1 VGSRKPDGSAAKT
14 ERVTFT
20 RPAAERIAKVVRRI
34 ESGSRDST
42 GPKFLARDGAGGSS
56 GKPFRVCTYSGD
68 WPVGS
73 SKTVTFKYATTT
85 PNTVSATNLFLPLPE
100 NGTRDCAVA
109 RDGTAWFLVQAQME
123 LAHAF
128 TAATLTTS
136 SIEFNT
142 LPVVAFASAST
153 NKFTLTP
160 PTESVIV
167 GASLG
172 TASLEFSR
180 KNVGVF
186 FASTAGTVAVSVT
199 TCSTAAA

>member
-1 VGSRKPDGSAAKT
+1 MADLTQFDVRSA
-14 ERVTFT
+14 R
-20 RPAAERIAKVVRRI
+20 RIARVVQAVELEPRRASPLTFDPVL
-34 ESGSRDST
+34 EQRRD
-42 GPKFLARDGAGGSS
+42 
-56 GKPFRVCTYSGD
+56 KPFRVCTYTGAWAINTSN
-68 WPVGS
+68 
-73 SKTVTFKYATTT
+73 TVTFKNQTTT

-109 RDGTAWFLVQAQME
+109 KDGTAWFLVQAQME

-153 NKFTLTP
+153 HRFTLTP

-172 TASLEFSR
+172 TASLSFSR

-186 FASTAGTVAVSVT
+186 FASTAGTVAISVT
-199 TCSTAAA
+199 TCSTAAS

>member
-1 VGSRKPDGSAAKT
+1 MADLTQFDVRSARRIASVVQAVEQEPRRAKPLVFGPVVEQRRGGDVFRAC
-14 ERVTFT
+14 TFT
-20 RPAAERIAKVVRRI
+20 
-34 ESGSRDST
+34 GSWSI
-42 GPKFLARDGAGGSS
+42 
-56 GKPFRVCTYSGD
+56 
-68 WPVGS
+68 GS
-73 SKTVTFKYATTT
+73 SKTVTFKYQTTT

-109 RDGTAWFLVQAQME
+109 KDGTAWFLVQAQME

-142 LPVVAFASAST
+142 LPVMAFASAST

-167 GASLG
+167 DASLG
-172 TASLEFSR
+172 TDSLSFSR

-186 FASTAGTVAVSVT
+186 FASTAGTVAISVT
-199 TCSTAAA
+199 TCSTAAS

>member
-1 VGSRKPDGSAAKT
+1 MAQERYFIGPGLRDKLRETITRVDGMMDRQSGVKSQT
-14 ERVTFT
+14 VHQDMM
-20 RPAAERIAKVVRRI
+20 PSGGGKV
-34 ESGSRDST
+34 
-42 GPKFLARDGAGGSS
+42 
-56 GKPFRVCTYSGD
+56 FRVCTYTGAWAID
-68 WPVGS
+68 GL
-73 SKTVTFKYATTT
+73 KTVTFKYKTTT

-109 RDGTAWFLVQAQME
+109 KDGTAWFLVQAQME

-142 LPVVAFASAST
+142 LPVMAFASAST

-172 TASLEFSR
+172 TDSLSFSR

-186 FASTAGTVAVSVT
+186 FASTAGTVAISVT
-199 TCSTAAA
+199 TCSTAAS

>member
-1 VGSRKPDGSAAKT
+1 MADLTQFDVRSA
-14 ERVTFT
+14 R
-20 RPAAERIAKVVRRI
+20 RIARVVQAVELEPRRASPLTFDPVL
-34 ESGSRDST
+34 EQRRD
-42 GPKFLARDGAGGSS
+42 
-56 GKPFRVCTYSGD
+56 KPFRVCTYTGD
-68 WPVGS
+68 WPAGS
-73 SKTVTFKYATTT
+73 SKTVTFKYQTTT

-109 RDGTAWFLVQAQME
+109 KDGTAWFLVQAQME

-172 TASLEFSR
+172 TASLSFSR

-186 FASTAGTVAVSVT
+186 FASTAGTVAISVT
-199 TCSTAAA
+199 TCSTAAS

>member
-1 VGSRKPDGSAAKT
+1 MADLTQFDVRSAA
-14 ERVTFT
+14 
-20 RPAAERIAKVVRRI
+20 RIARVVQAVEREPQRA
-34 ESGSRDST
+34 EPLTFD
-42 GPKFLARDGAGGSS
+42 PVAGQRKD
-56 GKPFRVCTYSGD
+56 KPFRVCTYSGD

-73 SKTVTFKYATTT
+73 SKTVTFKYQTTT

-100 NGTRDCAVA
+100 NGTRHCAVA
-109 RDGTAWFLVQAQME
+109 KDGTAWFLVQAQME

-142 LPVVAFASAST
+142 LPVMAFASAST

-172 TASLEFSR
+172 TDSLSFSR

-186 FASTAGTVAVSVT
+186 FASTAGTVAISVT
-199 TCSTAAA
+199 TCSTAAS

>member
-1 VGSRKPDGSAAKT
+1 MADLTQFDVRSA
-14 ERVTFT
+14 V
-20 RPAAERIAKVVRRI
+20 RIARVVQAVEREPRRAKPLTFDPVL
-34 ESGSRDST
+34 EQRRD
-42 GPKFLARDGAGGSS
+42 
-56 GKPFRVCTYSGD
+56 KPFRVCTYTGD

-73 SKTVTFKYATTT
+73 SKTVTFKNQTST

-109 RDGTAWFLVQAQME
+109 KDGTAWFLVQAQME

-153 NKFTLTP
+153 HKFTLTP

-172 TASLEFSR
+172 TDSLSFSR

-186 FASTAGTVAVSVT
+186 FASTAGTVAISVT
-199 TCSTAAA
+199 TCSTATAS

>member
-1 VGSRKPDGSAAKT
+1 MAA
-14 ERVTFT
+14 RDPVNFT
-20 RPAAERIAKVVRRI
+20 RSAAERIANAVRQV
-34 ESGSRDST
+34 EMGD
-42 GPKFLARDGAGGSS
+42 RDGGALQFARPEALGRRDT
-56 GKPFRVCTYSGD
+56 KTFRVCTYTGAWAINTSN
-68 WPVGS
+68 
-73 SKTVTFKYATTT
+73 TVTFKNQTTT
-85 PNTVSATNLFLPLPE
+85 PNTVSAINLFLPLPE

-153 NKFTLTP
+153 HKFTLTP

-172 TASLEFSR
+172 TASLSFTR
-180 KNVGVF
+180 KSVGVF
-186 FASTAGTVAVSVT
+186 FASTAGTVAISVT
-199 TCSTAAA
+199 TCSTATAS

>member
-1 VGSRKPDGSAAKT
+1 MADLTQFDLPSA
-14 ERVTFT
+14 V
-20 RPAAERIAKVVRRI
+20 RIARVVRAVEQEPR
-34 ESGSRDST
+34 R
-42 GPKFLARDGAGGSS
+42 ARPLTFAPVFEQRKD
-56 GKPFRVCTYSGD
+56 KPFRVCTYSGD

-73 SKTVTFKYATTT
+73 SKTVTFKYQTTT

-109 RDGTAWFLVQAQME
+109 KDGTAWFLVQAQME

-186 FASTAGTVAVSVT
+186 FASTAGTVAISVT

>member
-1 VGSRKPDGSAAKT
+1 MADLTQFDVRSAT
-14 ERVTFT
+14 
-20 RPAAERIAKVVRRI
+20 RIARVVQAVEQEPRRAKPLTFDPVV
-34 ESGSRDST
+34 EQRRD
-42 GPKFLARDGAGGSS
+42 
-56 GKPFRVCTYSGD
+56 KPFRVCTYTGD

-73 SKTVTFKYATTT
+73 SKTVTFKNQTST

-109 RDGTAWFLVQAQME
+109 KDGTAWFLVQAQME

-153 NKFTLTP
+153 HKFTLTP

-172 TASLEFSR
+172 TDSLSFSR

-186 FASTAGTVAVSVT
+186 FASTAGTVAISVT
-199 TCSTAAA
+199 TCSTATAS

>member
-1 VGSRKPDGSAAKT
+1 MTTPRDAVQ
-14 ERVTFT
+14 FT
-20 RPAAERIAKVVRRI
+20 RESADRIAGVVRTL
-34 ESGSRDST
+34 ELT
-42 GPKFLARDGAGGSS
+42 PARGAALNFDAVQTQRQQ
-56 GKPFRVCTYSGD
+56 KVFRVCTFDGA
-68 WPVGS
+68 WPKNS
-73 SKTVTFKYATTT
+73 AKTVTFKYQTTT

-109 RDGTAWFLVQAQME
+109 KDGTAWFLVQAEME

-128 TAATLTTS
+128 TAATLKIS

-153 NKFTLTP
+153 HKFTLTP

-172 TASLEFSR
+172 TASLSFSR

-186 FASTAGTVAVSVT
+186 FASTAGTVAISVT
-199 TCSTAAA
+199 TCSTAAS

>member
-1 VGSRKPDGSAAKT
+1 MADLTQFDVRSA
-14 ERVTFT
+14 V
-20 RPAAERIAKVVRRI
+20 RIARVVQAVEQEPRRASPLTFDPVL
-34 ESGSRDST
+34 EQRRD
-42 GPKFLARDGAGGSS
+42 
-56 GKPFRVCTYSGD
+56 KPFRVCTYSGD

-73 SKTVTFKYATTT
+73 PKIVTFKYQTTT

-109 RDGTAWFLVQAQME
+109 KDGTAWFLVQAQME

-172 TASLEFSR
+172 TASLSFSR

-186 FASTAGTVAVSVT
+186 FASTAGTVAISVT
-199 TCSTAAA
+199 TCSTAAS

>member
-1 VGSRKPDGSAAKT
+1 MADLTQFDVRSA
-14 ERVTFT
+14 R
-20 RPAAERIAKVVRRI
+20 RIARVVQAVELEPRRASPLTF
-34 ESGSRDST
+34 EPVLEQRQKKTLRLGTYT
-42 GPKFLARDGAGGSS
+42 GA
-56 GKPFRVCTYSGD
+56 
-68 WPVGS
+68 WPADQAN
-73 SKTVTFKYATTT
+73 TVTLRGSTATL
-85 PNTVSATNLFLPLPE
+85 SAVNLFLPLPE
-100 NGTRDCAVA
+100 NGTRNCAVA

-153 NKFTLTP
+153 HKFTLTP

-172 TASLEFSR
+172 TASLSFSR

-186 FASTAGTVAVSVT
+186 FASTAGAVAISVT
-199 TCSTAAA
+199 TCSTAAS